1 MIGEGIFLDR
11 GSSVEK
17 KEEPLEKAASYLYG
31 YLKANK
37 AVEEWN
43 KMLGYVEQ
51 DNYDSRGQSRQAKAA
66 HKAEREALLQEIQ
79 DKKNPPEVERQIKA
93 MMSDFASVVEK
104 NKNNLDEFGD
114 NAVDYMRLLV
124 ELLKKHHQDLDEF
137 AVSMIWK
144 NLADL
149 FIEKG
154 MPELGRAISHVANR
168 WFEEAA

>member
-1 MIGEGIFLDR
+1 MMGERIFLDR

-37 AVEEWN
+37 TVEEWN

-51 DNYDSRGQSRQAKAA
+51 DDYDSRGQSRQAKAV
-66 HKAEREALLQEIQ
+66 HKAERQALLEEVQL
-79 DKKNPPEVERQIKA
+79 KKNPLEVERQIKA
-93 MMSDFASVVEK
+93 MMSDFAPRLEK
-104 NKNNLDEFGD
+104 YGQSQDDFYEESD
-114 NAVDYMRLLV
+114 NYTGLLV
-124 ELLKKHHQDLDEF
+124 ELLKKHDQDLDEF

-154 MPELGRAISHVANR
+154 MPELGRAISQVANR